1 MRRQILPEITEKLPY
16 EIREIVAVAEEIQ
29 ELGQDIVWENI
40 GDPVAKGEATP
51 DWIKSIVKEAAGQDS
66 SYAYS
71 PTKGIFKTR
80 EFLAQ
85 RHNQRSETKLTA
97 NNILFFNGLG
107 DAIGSIYQHLHSEA
121 RVIGPDPSYV
131 SHTAAEASHAKDDPV
146 MYRLNPSDDWQVDLD
161 DLKAK
166 LSENLDIVAIL
177 IINPGNPTGGVFT
190 KKTLQGVVDLA
201 KEYDCFIIADEIY
214 DGLRFPDSPD
224 SRITDV
230 LGSVPAVVMH
240 GMSKEVPWPG
250 ARCGWL
256 EFYNTDTDLQF
267 EQFRKRLIDTKMHE
281 VCSTTLPQMVLP
293 EILSDSR
300 WLPYLKERSLM
311 YHQRSLQLIE
321 ALSGINGVTVV
332 QPAGAYYVS
341 VLFDN
346 NIFSGGKTL
355 DIDNP
360 EIQSIISPI
369 LPDATPDERFVYFLL
384 AAEGICVVPLST
396 GFHSRLFGFRIT
408 LLESNEEVFADTLTR
423 LRRAIET
430 YLQS

>member
-1 MRRQILPEITEKLPY
+1 
-16 EIREIVAVAEEIQ
+16 
-29 ELGQDIVWENI
+29 
-40 GDPVAKGEATP
+40 
-51 DWIKSIVKEAAGQDS
+51 
-66 SYAYS
+66 
-71 PTKGIFKTR
+71 
-80 EFLAQ
+80 
-85 RHNQRSETKLTA
+85 
-97 NNILFFNGLG
+97 
-107 DAIGSIYQHLHSEA
+107 
-121 RVIGPDPSYV
+121 
-131 SHTAAEASHAKDDPV
+131 
-146 MYRLNPSDDWQVDLD
+146 
-161 DLKAK
+161 
-166 LSENLDIVAIL
+166 
-177 IINPGNPTGGVFT
+177 
-190 KKTLQGVVDLA
+190 
-201 KEYDCFIIADEIY
+201 
-214 DGLRFPDSPD
+214 
-224 SRITDV
+224 
-230 LGSVPAVVMH
+230 
-240 GMSKEVPWPG
+240 
-250 ARCGWL
+250 
-256 EFYNTDTDLQF
+256 
-267 EQFRKRLIDTKMHE
+267 
-281 VCSTTLPQMVLP
+281 
-293 EILSDSR
+293 
-300 WLPYLKERSLM
+300 M